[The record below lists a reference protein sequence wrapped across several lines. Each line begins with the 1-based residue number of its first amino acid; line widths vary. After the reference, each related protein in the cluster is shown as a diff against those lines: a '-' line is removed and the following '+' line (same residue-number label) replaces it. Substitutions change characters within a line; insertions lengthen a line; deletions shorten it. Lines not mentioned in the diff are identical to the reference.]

1 MVLEISPVGNF
12 TAKPF
17 TTDAIIQ
24 NRCRSTLVHHGRNP
38 TNSRTAS
45 ARYGNRTA
53 RYGSHRTLRETHQ
66 MFSNTCFFPD
76 GPCTLREPRITLLEP
91 PQAMGTTPDVFETF
105 FPWAAPARYGS
116 RTARYGSHRT
126 LREPHQMLAKSSP
139 DSSRALREP
148 HRTLREP
155 SVECHHM
162 CIFRIDMGA
171 NYFSI
176 CSHANDKQLTK

>member
-1 MVLEISPVGNF
+1 MQIDIGTSW
-12 TAKPF
+12 AKPQKF
-17 TTDAIIQ
+17 PD
-24 NRCRSTLVHHGRNP
+24 GF
-38 TNSRTAS
+38 
-45 ARYGNRTA
+45 
-53 RYGSHRTLRETHQ
+53 RTLREPHRTLWEPPHATG
-66 MFSNTCFFPD
+66 NTPDVFKHMFFPD
-76 GPCTLREPRITLLEP
+76 GPCTLREPRRTLLEP

-126 LREPHQMLAKSSP
+126 LREPHQMLAKKSP

-155 SVECHHM
+155 YVECHHM
-162 CIFRIDMGA
+162 CIFLADMGA

-176 CSHANDKQLTK
+176 CSHANDKKLTK